1 MSGPSIGGNFWGSP
15 DGFSQTAPDT
25 DGNGF
30 ADTPYRF
37 TNTFDGN
44 IITITDSFPLVK
56 VELPVADFKID
67 PVQGTAP
74 LTVKFNDLSQKADSI
89 SWDFG
94 DGNNSTEQNLEHT
107 YSTVGTYN
115 VKLTAINKNDSVSK
129 NATVTVQAYVAP
141 PINPVADF
149 NANPT
154 SGTAPLT
161 VQFTDSSQNAA
172 GVSWDFGD
180 GSNSNEKNPVHV
192 YQVAGT
198 YTVNMIASNA
208 NGTAPKT
215 TIITAQSSSSGGSS
229 HSSGSSGGGGGGSPE
244 PQSNVQVKELS
255 QTFISS
261 GKSVKFD
268 FPQKVTP
275 VVYVSFD
282 SKKTAGKTTTIVEM
296 LKAKSTLVSGLPSG
310 EVYKSLN
317 IWVGNSGFATP
328 TNIENAVVGFKVE
341 KSWIQDKN
349 IDKSSLTLN
358 RYNDKTWNQLP
369 TSLSSEDDTY
379 VYLTAQTPGYSYF
392 AITGK
397 IAASKT
403 VQPAVDKTQPAANVT
418 QSNTNTGS
426 TAANTEKTPEKKESP
441 SPSQKKSPGVPGFEL
456 VCGIAGLL
464 AVFLYRRK

>member
-1 MSGPSIGGNFWGSP
+1 MEPGR
-15 DGFSQTAPDT
+15 AV
-25 DGNGF
+25 
-30 ADTPYRF
+30 ARA
-37 TNTFDGN
+37 
-44 IITITDSFPLVK
+44 
-56 VELPVADFKID
+56 VER
-67 PVQGTAP
+67 
-74 LTVKFNDLSQKADSI
+74 
-89 SWDFG
+89 WR
-94 DGNNSTEQNLEHT
+94 
-107 YSTVGTYN
+107 
-115 VKLTAINKNDSVSK
+115 
-129 NATVTVQAYVAP
+129 
-141 PINPVADF
+141 
-149 NANPT
+149 
-154 SGTAPLT
+154 
-161 VQFTDSSQNAA
+161 
-172 GVSWDFGD
+172 
-180 GSNSNEKNPVHV
+180 
-192 YQVAGT
+192 
-198 YTVNMIASNA
+198 
-208 NGTAPKT
+208 
-215 TIITAQSSSSGGSS
+215 
-229 HSSGSSGGGGGGSPE
+229 GGGSPE

-275 VVYVSFD
+275 IVYVSFD
-282 SKKTAGKTTTIVEM
+282 SKKTAGKTTTIAEM
-296 LKAKSTLVSGLPSG
+296 LKAKSTMVSGLPSG

-358 RYNDKTWNQLP
+358 RYSDKTWNQLP

-403 VQPAVDKTQPAANVT
+403 VQPGVDKTQPAVNVT
-418 QSNTNTGS
+418 QSNANTGS
-426 TAANTEKTPEKKESP
+426 TPANTQQTPGQKESP
-441 SPSQKKSPGVPGFEL
+441 SPSQKKSPGMPGFEL